1 MVFTSNKSLLV
12 LFKSKRLLHF
22 DINGTLLKFIDS
34 SEVDS
39 DKNIEFTTVSII
51 CKHHSDGQAATIV
64 PVLTD
69 TGIRDEDGGA
79 KLDLH
84 VIEFNG
90 SHAGKNLKRID
101 GFAIARDLHDAPKIA
116 YRSNKLYFM
125 TTKAYQFK

>member
-1 MVFTSNKSLLV
+1 M
-12 LFKSKRLLHF
+12 
-22 DINGTLLKFIDS
+22 
-34 SEVDS
+34 
-39 DKNIEFTTVSII
+39 SII

-69 TGIRDEDGGA
+69 TGIRDEKGRA

-101 GFAIARDLHDAPKIA
+101 GFAIARDLHAAPKIA